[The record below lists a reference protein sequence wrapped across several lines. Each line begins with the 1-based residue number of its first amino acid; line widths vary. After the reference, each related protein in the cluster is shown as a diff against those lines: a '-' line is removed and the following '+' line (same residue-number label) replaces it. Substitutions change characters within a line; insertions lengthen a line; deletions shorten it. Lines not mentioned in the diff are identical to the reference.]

1 MFGHTAGD
9 FGPCQGSWAVP
20 FSHVAGSRGRHMVA
34 GRGQQKDP
42 KRNLAIK
49 DSFWAFSKLIPGQGC
64 FRYRCK
70 HVYIMFRES
79 TIVKSSA
86 LCRGQLMLCVSG
98 GLHP

>member
-42 KRNLAIK
+42 KETLPLKIASGHFPSSYQGRGVLDIDVNMYILCLGSPLLSSPLHCVE
-49 DSFWAFSKLIPGQGC
+49 DS
-64 FRYRCK
+64 
-70 HVYIMFRES
+70 
-79 TIVKSSA
+79 
-86 LCRGQLMLCVSG
+86 
-98 GLHP
+98 